1 MIRKSGVV
9 TIGMAVSSEDSKLP
23 KCNRSPEG
31 TQPGFAPNTS
41 QRKPS
46 QRIGS
51 VKRLGTGQTVKPQT
65 QKTKKF
71 PVLQKEKNISHGGYL
86 IYLVSPLQLGCLGP
100 QGFSPDGS
108 PKIPRTRRWYSRSN
122 PRRPSHLPAMG
133 RAMMDR
139 YNWFLNGI
147 KLLLPG
153 SSNMA
158 IWEIPINGF
167 FNGKTSING
176 RFSTAMFDCRRVRQ

>member
-1 MIRKSGVV
+1 MG
-9 TIGMAVSSEDSKLP
+9 
-23 KCNRSPEG
+23 G
-31 TQPGFAPNTS
+31 TWCTWF
-41 QRKPS
+41 
-46 QRIGS
+46 
-51 VKRLGTGQTVKPQT
+51 
-65 QKTKKF
+65 
-71 PVLQKEKNISHGGYL
+71 
-86 IYLVSPLQLGCLGP
+86 SPLQLGCLGP

-153 SSNMA
+153 SKSLN
-158 IWEIPINGF
+158 IWNSQPTIDVSEISHGICFLSDTKSVVIISYISMFVHCAKIYQCEVGLLQGETLIILVPILVDEHPPWLAVSF
-167 FNGKTSING
+167 SIPVVNF
-176 RFSTAMFDCRRVRQ
+176 RYSAQ